1 MERKCGK
8 KNNQAKL
15 AEDRCNVV
23 HLHFNGKSIVILS
36 RAKTQ
41 SYNIESVKKSLATAS
56 QRFCIIDN
64 FTMCTVHHVYI
75 QHSEHGKAS
84 VLTFHSL
91 RHNAKKKYN
100 FLLFHCLA
108 VHLLKFGR
116 LFLLFQVQIRTFRRN
131 HHSYWY
137 NHDVGR
143 RKIRN

>member
-91 RHNAKKKYN
+91 RHNAEKKFN

-108 VHLLKFGR
+108 VDLLKFGR
-116 LFLLFQVQIRTFRRN
+116 LFLLLQVQIRSFRRN
-131 HHSYWY
+131 HHSY
-137 NHDVGR
+137 
-143 RKIRN
+143 

>member
-91 RHNAKKKYN
+91 RHNAEKKIQ
-100 FLLFHCLA
+100 FFVVPLFGCGFAEIWAIILIA
-108 VHLLKFGR
+108 PSTNSKF
-116 LFLLFQVQIRTFRRN
+116 
-131 HHSYWY
+131 S
-137 NHDVGR
+137 
-143 RKIRN
+143 